1 MMGGA
6 LWPVFF
12 MYVRVCKRCAVGME
26 GYMSEHGSTIITE
39 SHISILHVPFWSGGV
54 VWPAPPPLAGVGLP
68 YPAPN
73 DWC

>member
-1 MMGGA
+1 
-6 LWPVFF
+6 
-12 MYVRVCKRCAVGME
+12 MYVYVSGVRWGWKG
-26 GYMSEHGSTIITE
+26 MSEHGSTVITE

-73 DWC
+73 DRC